1 MENSIIKGKMINLIE
16 TINNFE
22 SRLDRESEEID
33 TIDLMFSYE
42 ELKEQ
47 TAEILRMLK

>member
-1 MENSIIKGKMINLIE
+1 MENNIIKEKMINLIE
-16 TINNFE
+16 TINKLE
-22 SRLDRESEEID
+22 CRLHNESEELN
-33 TIDLMFSYE
+33 TIDIMFSYE

>member
-1 MENSIIKGKMINLIE
+1 MENNIIKEKMINLIK
-16 TINNFE
+16 TINKLE
-22 SRLDRESEEID
+22 CRLHNESEELN
-33 TIDLMFSYE
+33 TIDIMFSYE